1 MWSNLLLL
9 LNKCHRPGC
18 GAAVLSDNM
27 KVIRNGI
34 KQDYTQIEPCT
45 ECTDNFQGLQLKFFQ
60 LAMMDM

>member
-9 LNKCHRPGC
+9 LSKCQKPGC

-34 KQDYTQIEPCT
+34 KHDYTQIESST
-45 ECTDNFQGLQLKFFQ
+45 ECTDN
-60 LAMMDM
+60 